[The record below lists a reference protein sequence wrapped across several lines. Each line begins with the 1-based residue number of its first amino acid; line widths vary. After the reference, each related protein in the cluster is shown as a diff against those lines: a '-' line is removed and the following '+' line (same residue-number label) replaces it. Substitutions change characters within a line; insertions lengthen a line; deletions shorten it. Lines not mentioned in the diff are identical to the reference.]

1 MVLQM
6 LNGLVVLMIVSLQV
20 DILSFFFVNTPV
32 SWKSDKCM
40 IARSSTE
47 VDYKVLANGT
57 TEVIRLQYL
66 LLDLHITHTFV
77 PVLWCDNMGA
87 TY

>member
-6 LNGLVVLMIVSLQV
+6 LNELVVLMIVSLQV
-20 DILSFFFVNTPV
+20 DILSFFFVNTPI

-57 TEVIRLQYL
+57 TEVI
-66 LLDLHITHTFV
+66 
-77 PVLWCDNMGA
+77 
-87 TY
+87 